1 MAEVC
6 SKCGK
11 GAVVDST
18 GKCFRCA
25 DVEGE
30 KYLTKKTVS
39 SDTFCLIIILVNIIL
54 SGFYFIKFDP
64 RILFAI
70 IYIFAVIGIIAVY
83 TEKRTHFLAPLLD
96 IVAKIVLFV
105 MTISTEGSFF
115 DEATQLSFLGVLWVY
130 IGRPI
135 CIVAI
140 LYVMYIIC
148 YYVSGLFI
156 SKKRDTYI
164 AMNLVLDKEKEL
176 SKQLSE
182 IPRYQAGYTQEEYN
196 EYFYNELNRAI
207 ELVDELDIDEVDK
220 QKTIQMLQNRGE
232 IKSDVGGKFGYL
244 SIINML
250 LEDAFRVTSKGKFI
264 NEITFD
270 RNSGTLP
277 MFNPTSIN
285 GYVTE
290 NYFNLYNRIEKE
302 INKPYNYFLH
312 RSYELEIN
320 EWFKS
325 FRNEYR
331 TIKSGYVGEGRV
343 AKSLKKY
350 EGQMII
356 LPNIRIEVDGESSE
370 MDYIVISPYGIY
382 SLEVKNLAEKGAYDI
397 LIEKDGR
404 WNKVTKGVKKPMKS
418 PDTQNERHI
427 VHLETM
433 INRALGRSLDEYIRV
448 KGMIVIA
455 NDQVTI
461 KNYNDNCIVKR
472 YDYVMQAIRQNDI
485 VLKESEMK
493 QIAEEIKAAELEHIP
508 YSLEFEGN
516 YFDTYFAIKM
526 LMSEYMYWKEGNQEL
541 FDYVAEYRA
550 KVYNPIQETETQEYY
565 E

>member
-6 SKCGK
+6 NECGRS
-11 GAVVDST
+11 AFIDST
-18 GKCFRCA
+18 GKCFHCA
-25 DVEGE
+25 DVNGE
-30 KYLTKKTVS
+30 KYLTKKKVS
-39 SDTFCLIIILVNIIL
+39 SDTFYWFIVFINIVL

-70 IYIFAVIGIIAVY
+70 IYIFVMIGIISVY
-83 TEKRTHFLAPLLD
+83 SEKRTHFLTPLLD
-96 IVAKIVLFV
+96 TVAKVVLL
-105 MTISTEGSFF
+105 MLTISNEGSFF
-115 DEATQLSFLGVLWVY
+115 DEATKLSFLGVLWVY
-130 IGRPI
+130 IIRPI
-135 CIVAI
+135 CVIAI
-140 LYVMYIIC
+140 LYAMYSIC
-148 YYVSGLFI
+148 YLVSGLFI
-156 SKKRDTYI
+156 SKKRDSYI
-164 AMNLVLDKEKEL
+164 KMNLVLDKEKEL
-176 SKQLSE
+176 SKQLSQ
-182 IPRYQAGYTQEEYN
+182 IPRYEGAYTQEDYDQC
-196 EYFYNELNRAI
+196 FYNELNRAI

-250 LEDAFRVTSKGKFI
+250 LEDNFATTSKGKFV
-264 NEITFD
+264 NEITKD
-270 RNSGTLP
+270 RDNGVLP
-277 MFNPTSIN
+277 IVCSPSIN

-290 NYFNLYNRIEKE
+290 KYFDLCNIVEQQ

-370 MDYIVISPYGIY
+370 MDYIVISPYGVY

-433 INRALGRSLDEYIRV
+433 INRALGRNLDDYIRV

-461 KNYNDNCIVKR
+461 KNYNDDCIVKR

-493 QIAEEIKAAELEHIP
+493 QVAAAIKDAELEHIP
-508 YSLEFEGN
+508 YNLEFEGN
-516 YFDTYFAIKM
+516 YFDKYFYIKM
-526 LMSEYMYWKEGNQEL
+526 LMSEYMYWKQGNQEL
-541 FDYVAEYRA
+541 FDYVAEYRT
-550 KVYNPIQETETQEYY
+550 KVYNPIQESETQEYN